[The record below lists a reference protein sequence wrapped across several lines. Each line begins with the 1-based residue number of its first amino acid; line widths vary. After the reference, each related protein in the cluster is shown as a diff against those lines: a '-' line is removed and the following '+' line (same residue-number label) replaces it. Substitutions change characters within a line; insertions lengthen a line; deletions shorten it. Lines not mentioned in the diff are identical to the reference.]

1 MKDEFKINIVPNKS
15 RTYML
20 PFLSSQF
27 NFDLADGLLNTY
39 LSFDK
44 EDELFCL
51 LYDWSSD
58 SEFLKFEG
66 MLMKHV
72 LFVTHEDYNGKT
84 LYKFRLSRNMLEGRD
99 KFIEGLY
106 TDFSEEHKDSIVH
119 YLCEI
124 KAGNMLRIVEILN
137 PDGALS
143 STPPDMNNEVF
154 SNSISKMI
162 ITRDDFS

>member
-27 NFDLADGLLNTY
+27 DFDLADGLLNTY

-58 SEFLKFEG
+58 SDCLG
-66 MLMKHV
+66 ICW
-72 LFVTHEDYNGKT
+72 
-84 LYKFRLSRNMLEGRD
+84 R
-99 KFIEGLY
+99 
-106 TDFSEEHKDSIVH
+106 
-119 YLCEI
+119 
-124 KAGNMLRIVEILN
+124 VEISL
-137 PDGALS
+137 
-143 STPPDMNNEVF
+143 
-154 SNSISKMI
+154 
-162 ITRDDFS
+162 